1 MESRQ
6 KLHKF
11 KALSIMK
18 TLLITS
24 ALTGPLIPTA
34 AFAHTDEYLDTL
46 SAPNGGQLRMAGMYH
61 FELVVTHDNQQA
73 KENPILIYVTN
84 HADEKISTSGSKGT
98 VTITAGETK
107 KTINLMPHGDN
118 ALKGSGVY
126 AATSDMEVVASV
138 TMPGMPTKHARFTPL
153 AKSVELQKSK
163 HAGHAG
169 HAGH

>member
-1 MESRQ
+1 
-6 KLHKF
+6 
-11 KALSIMK
+11 
-18 TLLITS
+18 
-24 ALTGPLIPTA
+24 
-34 AFAHTDEYLDTL
+34 
-46 SAPNGGQLRMAGMYH
+46 
-61 FELVVTHDNQQA
+61 
-73 KENPILIYVTN
+73 IYVTN

-169 HAGH
+169 QAGHTGHAGIEGQTGHARDASKTPSARPTRPPRPAR